1 MTSELKRSLLAFVVG
16 AVALSLWTMS
26 CLAQDAQQYYQ
37 QGLQAYQDGKWEL
50 ATERWKAAASLDPKS
65 AKTHKALGLAYYR
78 WGAGNKNKQRE
89 AENCQLAIE
98 EFKKAVSLDPQYAK
112 AYSDMGGA
120 YGCLGDNGKAIQ
132 SYEKAISLDPKLKYT
147 YYSLA
152 LLYKQRNE
160 IAKARQLVKQG
171 DAVSTEEPKED
182 TDEGWYNTFLEYL
195 KWKSLGPA
203 LEELRE

>member
-1 MTSELKRSLLAFVVG
+1 MTSEIKRSLLVFVVG
-16 AVALSLWTMS
+16 AVAVSLWIIP
-26 CLAQDAQQYYQ
+26 CLAQDAQHYYQ
-37 QGLQAYQDGKWEL
+37 QGLAAYQDGKWEL
-50 ATERWKAAASLDPKS
+50 AVQHWKAAASLDPKS
-65 AKTHKALGLAYYR
+65 AKTHKALGLAYYQ

-112 AYSDMGGA
+112 AYSNMGGA
-120 YGCLGDNGKAIQ
+120 YACLGDNDKAIQ
-132 SYEKAISLDPKLKYT
+132 SYEKAISLNPNLTYT

-171 DAVSTEEPKED
+171 DAVSGEEPKED

-195 KWKSLGPA
+195 KWKSLGPT
-203 LEELRE
+203 LEELRQ